1 MATTVNFQ
9 RLVWEDYP
17 STDTPLSA
25 DNLNRLEEGVDGL
38 YNDVEVLNSNVE
50 VLNSNVEVL
59 NSNIEGINS
68 NIEGINSNIEGIN
81 SNIEGS
87 VLYFPNVVVSPGTG
101 DIAVISN
108 SSITPDHVLAEC
120 AWADQTA
127 IKNDVSWTSASGT
140 FTLNGVCISA
150 TSANITL
157 IKKMN

>member
-25 DNLNRLEEGVDGL
+25 DNLNRLEEGVEGL
-38 YNDVEVLNSNVE
+38 YNDV
-50 VLNSNVEVL
+50 
-59 NSNIEGINS
+59 
-68 NIEGINSNIEGIN
+68 
-81 SNIEGS
+81 EGS

-101 DIAVISN
+101 NIAVISN
-108 SSITPDHVLAEC
+108 SSITPDHVVAEC
-120 AWADQTA
+120 AWADPTA
-127 IKNDVSWTSASGT
+127 IKNNVSWTSASGT
-140 FTLNGVCISA
+140 LTLNGVCISA

>member
-25 DNLNRLEEGVDGL
+25 DNLNRLEEGVEGL
-38 YNDVEVLNSNVE
+38 YNDVEGIISD
-50 VLNSNVEVL
+50 
-59 NSNIEGINS
+59 IEGINS
-68 NIEGINSNIEGIN
+68 DIEGLQNDV
-81 SNIEGS
+81 EGS

-101 DIAVISN
+101 NIAVISN
-108 SSITPDHVLAEC
+108 SSITPDHVVAEC
-120 AWADQTA
+120 AWADPTA
-127 IKNDVSWTSASGT
+127 IKNNVSWTSASGT
-140 FTLNGVCISA
+140 LTLNGVCISA

>member
-38 YNDVEVLNSNVE
+38 YNDVEVLQND
-50 VLNSNVEVL
+50 L
-59 NSNIEGINS
+59 EGIN
-68 NIEGINSNIEGIN
+68 ND
-81 SNIEGS
+81 IEGS
-87 VLYFPNVVVSPGTG
+87 VLYFQNVVVSPGTG

-108 SSITPDHVLAEC
+108 SSITPDHVVAEC

-140 FTLNGVCISA
+140 LTLNGVCISA